1 MAAAGYAS
9 HIYKEGTPTAMV
21 GEALSLVTGKTYRI
35 TNRAKRLLDPT
46 VAITVYDNASPV
58 AASNIETIDLLL
70 GKVTFVSGYTVV
82 GAVTMDATY
91 IPLTLVTTVRSFSF
105 DTDAGLA
112 ENTTFV
118 GSADPAYG
126 YKTRQPTIGD
136 YSLSFTLWDDVTAEF
151 AANVSAGDRLVFVIG
166 PGNDPLASD
175 VEHFRAR
182 VIFESFGKSAEVG
195 GLVEDSY
202 SAQGSATTSVDGY
215 GVAYS
220 EGV

>member
-1 MAAAGYAS
+1 MAVAGYGS
-9 HIYKEGTPTAMV
+9 HIYKEGTPTGMT
-21 GEALSLVTGKTYRI
+21 GEALSLVSGKTYRI
-35 TNRAKRLLDPT
+35 TDRSKRLLDPT

-58 AASNIETIDLLL
+58 SASNIETIDLLL
-70 GKVTFVSGYTVV
+70 GKVTFVSGYSVV
-82 GAVTMDATY
+82 GAITMDATY
-91 IPLTLVTTVRSFSF
+91 IPIVLVTTVRSFSF
-105 DTDAGLA
+105 DTDAGLL

-118 GSADPAYG
+118 GSSDPAFG
-126 YKTRQPTIGD
+126 YKTRQPSIGD
-136 YSLSFTLWDDVTAEF
+136 YSLSFGVWDDITAEF

-166 PGNDPLASD
+166 PGNDPANAD
-175 VEHFRAR
+175 VEHLRAR

-215 GVAYS
+215 PVAYS

>member
-1 MAAAGYAS
+1 MAAAGYGS
-9 HIYKEGTPTAMV
+9 HIYKEGTPTGMA
-21 GEALSLVTGKTYRI
+21 GEALSLVSGKTYRI
-35 TNRAKRLLDPT
+35 TDRAKRLLDPT

-58 AASNIETIDLLL
+58 SAANIESIDLLL

-82 GAVTMDATY
+82 GAITMDATY
-91 IPLTLVTTVRSFSF
+91 IPLTLVTTIRSFNF
-105 DTDAGLA
+105 DTEAGLV

-118 GSADPAYG
+118 GSAHPAFG

-136 YSLSFTLWDDVTAEF
+136 YSLSFSLWDDITEEF
-151 AANVSAGDRLVFVIG
+151 AQNVTDGDRLVFVVG
-166 PGNDPLASD
+166 PGNDPASAD

-215 GVAYS
+215 PVAYS